1 VTQRRL
7 SQVKYLQEKQI
18 NQKSKLEQKFEDM
31 LVELNIQFINQH
43 PLNGYLYDF
52 YIPKHNLL
60 IEVDGDWF
68 HCNPNVYPE
77 AIHEI
82 QKFVKENDESK
93 NKVAQENNIPL
104 LRFWEKDINDNPDV
118 VKSKL
123 LEYL

>member
-1 VTQRRL
+1 M
-7 SQVKYLQEKQI
+7 SSH
-18 NQKSKLEQKFEDM
+18 KSKLEQKFENL
-31 LVELNIQFINQH
+31 LVELGIKFINQH

-68 HCNPNVYPE
+68 HCNPDVHPE

-82 QKFVKENDESK
+82 QKFVKENDERK
-93 NKVAQENNIPL
+93 NLIAKENNIPL
-104 LRFWEKDINDNPDV
+104 LRFWEKDINDSIDL

-123 LEYL
+123 SEYL